1 MNFVF
6 ISPNFPT
13 IYSKFVKAL
22 KANKHIVGFMGD
34 GINDAPAMRAADI
47 AISVDTAVDI
57 AKESA
62 DVILL
67 EKDLEILGNGAL
79 QGRRTFANIMK
90 YIKISL
96 SSNFGNMLS
105 MLVAAC

>member
-1 MNFVF
+1 MVE
-6 ISPNFPT
+6 
-13 IYSKFVKAL
+13 
-22 KANKHIVGFMGD
+22 
-34 GINDAPAMRAADI
+34 ADI
-47 AISVDTAVDI
+47 AISVDSAVDI

-67 EKDLEILGNGAL
+67 EKNLDILGHGCI
-79 QGRRTFANIMK
+79 QGRKTFTNIMK

-105 MLVAAC
+105 ILIAAC